1 MHVTADCLISAHDL
15 TVLPKH
21 IMTAPRDATVAC
33 PIMTMTGPEHP
44 PTAMETVSGLGDHGS
59 CYMPTRRIAPRHTWF
74 RYIYLDTFMRT
85 HTRVT

>member
-59 CYMPTRRIAPRHTWF
+59 CYAHAENRAASH
-74 RYIYLDTFMRT
+74 L
-85 HTRVT
+85 V